1 MTATDRDGR
10 GHEVDSLLECHF
22 VYVIW
27 RMSVVSPFVTFKCQ
41 IGAVKCDWTF
51 PQSRRIQ
58 RDLESGKYMTRE
70 LNYK

>member
-1 MTATDRDGR
+1 MRGTDRDDR

-27 RMSVVSPFVTFKCQ
+27 RMSAVPPFVTFKCQ
-41 IGAVKCDWTF
+41 IGVVKCDWTF
-51 PQSRRIQ
+51 QPSRRIL
-58 RDLESGKYMTRE
+58 RELESCKYMTRE